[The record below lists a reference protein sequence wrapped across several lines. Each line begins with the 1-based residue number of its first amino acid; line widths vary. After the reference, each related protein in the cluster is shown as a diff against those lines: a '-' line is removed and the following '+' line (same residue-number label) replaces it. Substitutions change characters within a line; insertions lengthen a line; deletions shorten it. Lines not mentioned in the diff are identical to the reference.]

1 MSMLY
6 YIPAVLGVLFI
17 AVGVYH
23 GWKLRALTR
32 HCTAATTGKLLGFEE
47 KKMKS
52 GSLYFPVVEFT
63 VQNKTYKS
71 KYKIGN
77 AEWQSV
83 AGDAVDVRYNPSNPD
98 EIYLYHE
105 QNIWQQYASPFFIIV
120 GGFIFILAY
129 YYVL

>member
-1 MSMLY
+1 MT
-6 YIPAVLGVLFI
+6 
-17 AVGVYH
+17 
-23 GWKLRALTR
+23 RAAPCG
-32 HCTAATTGKLLGFEE
+32 CTAATTGKLLGFEE
-47 KKMKS
+47 KKLKS

-105 QNIWQQYASPFFIIV
+105 QTIWQQYASPFFIIV
-120 GGFIFILAY
+120 GGFIFILTY